1 MPKSSHIVRLRIG
14 IFLGIIIALA
24 AVGISRLPGIDER
37 FPLSLI
43 ISITEPADE
52 TVIFLGDNVNI
63 KVDTFTSP
71 VPDLQEAESLGNDQY
86 ELWVDGVLISS
97 MDGEPPALDG
107 GRYAYSLW
115 FPWVADK
122 PGLHTLIIRGKSK
135 YWNDVS
141 DTVHVKV
148 VDLASLSE
156 GESYIPQNA
165 ETLNDISYKFGLSPV
180 LLGAANPEIP
190 DLSDPLPSE
199 QPIKIPNLSF
209 TSFPSATSDPS
220 AELPAGATTTPARA
234 PLDRLSTWLV
244 LNIFSPVF
252 SNPTLPAA
260 PTLFRFKESCD
271 VTFYIRDNSDNEL
284 GFFVYRL
291 DPGSTAFK
299 RIATLGPH
307 KGDSFIEYT
316 DKGLYGNYQ
325 YYVAAFNGQGESAS
339 NFSLVGVSDV
349 NCAKP
354 ESIIYKFDRIDLTV
368 DLAIDKGY
376 CYYSLQEEDWSRIPA
391 AVDSF
396 FYPTANGFNLT
407 RDLSNLSFSSQS
419 ELKLDCWGWEGETLT
434 SLGSDSLK
442 VDPARPVSLN
452 GDHFALNA
460 SLSALTS
467 LPPLTLMDKHKKVF
481 VAAPINL
488 TATSNVDTCINHFP
502 LAMRG
507 FFGPLFCKAALENG
521 DIILVWTWPKPMF
534 PLDLPD
540 TETVMKV
547 DGYYVY
553 KYYPGGKP
561 VLIKTINDPDQTV
574 LIQPAESS
582 LKLPTYFVRAYH
594 NVHISDDSNH
604 YSMTGGGSA
613 GLLTVSIPATLNSVN
628 AISYFTDETSKVIE
642 DSDCS
647 AGLGLEAV
655 SGMGS
660 QEITVGYEH
669 IDDNYCIDL
678 YDTYFRGSILFDLSP
693 IKGPVSSAKMTY
705 IQGKTNSD
713 APGTYSTGGQSCAES
728 LNITTGISTS
738 GVETFDPYRTLT
750 SFGYSGLKHSVNVT
764 EAVRDWMLGKPN
776 LGFVLT
782 GRDEGF
788 PEEDDVCW
796 SRYKFFVLEVTYFE
810 LSK

>member
-1 MPKSSHIVRLRIG
+1 VT
-14 IFLGIIIALA
+14 IIALA

-52 TVIFLGDNVNI
+52 TVIFLGDTVNVR
-63 KVDTFTSP
+63 VDTFTSP
-71 VPDLQEAESLGNDQY
+71 VPDPKEAESLGSDQY
-86 ELWVDGVLISS
+86 ELWVDGMLISS

-107 GRYAYSLW
+107 GRYKYSLW
-115 FPWVADK
+115 FPWIADQ
-122 PGLHTLIIRGKSK
+122 PGLHTLVVVGKSK

-141 DTVHVKV
+141 DIVHVRV

-156 GESYIPQNA
+156 GESYVPHNT

-199 QPIKIPNLSF
+199 QPIKIPNISF
-209 TSFPSATSDPS
+209 TSFPSDTSDPS
-220 AELPAGATTTPARA
+220 EDLPAGATTTPARA
-234 PLDRLSTWLV
+234 PLDRVSTWLV

-260 PTLFRFKESCD
+260 PLLFRFKESCD

-307 KGDSFIEYT
+307 KGDLFIEYT

-325 YYVAAFNGQGESAS
+325 YYVAAFNGRGESAS
-339 NFSLVGVSDV
+339 NFSLAGFSDLS
-349 NCAKP
+349 CAKP
-354 ESIIYKFDRIDLTV
+354 EATVYKFDRIDLSV
-368 DLAIDKGY
+368 DLAIDKAY
-376 CYYSLQEEDWSRIPA
+376 CYYSLQEGDWSRIPA
-391 AVDSF
+391 AADSF

-407 RDLSNLSFSSQS
+407 RDLSNLSFPSQS
-419 ELKLDCWGWEGETLT
+419 EMELDCWGWEGETLT
-434 SLGSDSLK
+434 PLGSGSLK
-442 VDPARPVSLN
+442 VDPARPVNLN

-467 LPPLTLMDKHKKVF
+467 LSPLTLMDKHKKFF

-642 DSDCS
+642 DSDCTM
-647 AGLGLEAV
+647 GLGSEAV

-660 QEITVGYEH
+660 EEIAVGYEH
-669 IDDNYCIDL
+669 FDDKGCTDL
-678 YDTYFRGSILFDLSP
+678 LDTYFRGSILFDLSP
-693 IKGPVSSAKMTY
+693 IKGPVSNATMTY

-713 APGTYSTGGQSCAES
+713 APGTYSTGGQSCAAT
-728 LNITTGISTS
+728 LNITTGISTG

-764 EAVRDWMLGKPN
+764 EAVRDWMLGERN
-776 LGFVLT
+776 LGFVLI

-788 PEEDDVCW
+788 PEENDVCW
-796 SRYKFFVLEVTYFE
+796 SRYKFFVLEVTYFD